1 MVNVDRAQCADVRPC
16 GIEAEPKALPAR
28 VGVSAEQW
36 LPELVHRGFQDR
48 LASVA
53 TQSSRS
59 PPRLGKGGEDGTRG
73 GSETEAKDLFGADIR
88 SSMLLVSPMRE
99 RMLEEEAQHFHP
111 RIRSAWIDIGAGGA
125 CLPTSVS
132 GSVDFPVLG
141 DPASATVDMDR
152 AGIGKP
158 PVPARDPPSPSC
170 SSGRWIAG
178 RSTAVLF
185 ECTWCHCR
193 PRGQS
198 SGGAGGRPALPRV
211 AALLHGEQRGR
222 KLRGGTAGQSGM
234 YADRCVQIS
243 VSRSMMTAAAAPA
256 DSPAT

>member
-158 PVPARDPPSPSC
+158 PVPARDPPH
-170 SSGRWIAG
+170 RRA
-178 RSTAVLF
+178 
-185 ECTWCHCR
+185 
-193 PRGQS
+193 
-198 SGGAGGRPALPRV
+198 RPADGLRDDRLPCCSNARGVTV
-211 AALLHGEQRGR
+211 ALEDNRREGR
-222 KLRGGTAGQSGM
+222 AVAPHCLGPRPCFMASSAEGS
-234 YADRCVQIS
+234 S
-243 VSRSMMTAAAAPA
+243 VAEPQASPECMPIAAYRSP
-256 DSPAT
+256 